1 MKERRR
7 IAILQP
13 EIPHYRTEFF
23 EKLEKQC
30 ETMDLFVYN
39 SLESTQKHGFN
50 IDANSNLNYI
60 PNRNVHEVLFYNPL
74 PLLNKRYDTLVL
86 MLHFAHVT
94 TWLLLL
100 TKRLHRKRIILW
112 GQGISVK
119 RYLKESKKPDWKLKC
134 QIALAD
140 GVWIYEEPE
149 AKQWQAIFLKK
160 PIVALNNTLSGVGE
174 MLRTG
179 VLDETE
185 QSSYE
190 TRSYENDTL
199 HYDTEQSSYE
209 TRSMLRYENGSW
221 KESLKRKWGIEQ
233 EVVLI
238 FCARFENN
246 YRRTDLLVETI
257 ERLDAEKYGFIIIG
271 DGKNKPDFM
280 KYKNVHDFGAVYDNN
295 KKKELFAVADI
306 YFQPGWVGLSIVEA
320 MAYGKPI
327 FTFRRSEETLQCV
340 EYCYIEEGKNGHIFD
355 NMDDCLH
362 QINALTKEQIS
373 EMGNEAR
380 KLVKTKLM
388 PQQMVANAL
397 SIL

>member
-1 MKERRR
+1 MRKKRR

-23 EKLEKQC
+23 DLLREKVDEL
-30 ETMDLFVYN
+30 DLFTYN
-39 SLESTQKHGFN
+39 SEERMKKSGFYIN
-50 IDANSNLNYI
+50 ANLNTNVNHI
-60 PNRNVHEVLFYNPL
+60 GNWNVHGVLMYNPMPFCL
-74 PLLNKRYDTLVL
+74 KKYDTLVL

-100 TKRLHRKRIILW
+100 TKWLHRKKIILW

-119 RYLKESKKPDWKLKC
+119 RYLKESKKPDWKLKW

-140 GVWIYEEPE
+140 GAWIYEEPE
-149 AKQWQAIFLKK
+149 AKQWQAIFPKK
-160 PIVALNNTLSGVGE
+160 PIVALKNTLSGVEE
-174 MLRTG
+174 MLG
-179 VLDETE
+179 VAPSDPP
-185 QSSYE
+185 
-190 TRSYENDTL
+190 RRGGNGNDNENED
-199 HYDTEQSSYE
+199 
-209 TRSMLRYENGSW
+209 G
-221 KESLKRKWGIEQ
+221 KEKLKKKLGITQ

-271 DGKNKPDFM
+271 DGKNKPDFT
-280 KYKNVHDFGAVYDNN
+280 KYKNVHDFGAVYDNA
-295 KKKELFAVADI
+295 KKRELFAVADI

-340 EYCYIEEGKNGHIFD
+340 EYCYIKDGENGLLFD
-355 NMDDCLH
+355 DVEDCLQ
-362 QINALTKEQIS
+362 QINTLTKEQIQK
-373 EMGNEAR
+373 MGQQAR
-380 KLVKTKLM
+380 QLVKDKLT
-388 PQQMVANAL
+388 PSQMVENAC

>member
-1 MKERRR
+1 
-7 IAILQP
+7 
-13 EIPHYRTEFF
+13 
-23 EKLEKQC
+23 
-30 ETMDLFVYN
+30 MDLFVYN

-86 MLHFAHVT
+86 MLHFAHVM

-100 TKRLHRKRIILW
+100 TKWLHRKKIILW

-119 RYLKESKKPDWKLKC
+119 RYLKESKKPDWKLKW

-140 GVWIYEEPE
+140 GAWIYEEPE
-149 AKQWQAIFLKK
+149 AKQWLTIFPKK
-160 PIVALNNTLSGVGE
+160 PIVALNNTLSGVEE
-174 MLRTG
+174 MLRTAE
-179 VLDETE
+179 LDD
-185 QSSYE
+185 
-190 TRSYENDTL
+190 TRR
-199 HYDTEQSSYE
+199 YDTEQAPTKRGGDHYD
-209 TRSMLRYENGSW
+209 TRSKLRYENGNEDG

-246 YRRTDLLVETI
+246 FRRTDLLVETI

-271 DGKNKPDFM
+271 DGKNKPDFT

-340 EYCYIEEGKNGHIFD
+340 EYCYIEEGKNGLLFD